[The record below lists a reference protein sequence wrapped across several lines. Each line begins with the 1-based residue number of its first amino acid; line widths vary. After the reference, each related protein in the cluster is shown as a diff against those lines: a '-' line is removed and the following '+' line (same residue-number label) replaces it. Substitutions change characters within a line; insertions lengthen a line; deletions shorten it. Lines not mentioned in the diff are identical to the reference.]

1 LKSRNATL
9 IRDCCRIH
17 LLVSYKKG
25 IGALVFNAFVDAAFP
40 PLSIE
45 GAVLYFET
53 GAYSPGNGEIL
64 GFFQQTGFYYFPG
77 RSNLEVLK
85 L

>member
-1 LKSRNATL
+1 M
-9 IRDCCRIH
+9 
-17 LLVSYKKG
+17 
-25 IGALVFNAFVDAAFP
+25 
-40 PLSIE
+40 E
-45 GAVLYFET
+45 GAVLYFEA

-64 GFFQQTGFYYFPG
+64 VFFQQTGFYYFPG